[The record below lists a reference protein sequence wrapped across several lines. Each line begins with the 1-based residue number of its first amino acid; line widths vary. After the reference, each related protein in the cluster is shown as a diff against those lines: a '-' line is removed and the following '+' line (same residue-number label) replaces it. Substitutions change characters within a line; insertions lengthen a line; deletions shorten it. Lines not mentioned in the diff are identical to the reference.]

1 VTAVAVFAARPSSW
15 RLLTAQL
22 RRDVTISFRSPGDVA
37 NPLVFYLIGIALF
50 PLGVGPSP
58 ERLAE
63 MAPGVLWVL
72 ALLSTLLALDGLF
85 RRDYDDGTLEQLTL
99 HADPLFVGVLAK
111 VAAHWTVTGLPL
123 TLFAP
128 VGALLLNL
136 DGAAVPTLMVTLL
149 LGTPVLSVIGAVGAA
164 LTVGL
169 RRGGLLLAL
178 IVLPLYVPVLILGS
192 GAVAAVIDGVDPG
205 AQIAWLAALLALSL
219 TLAPFAAAQG
229 LRIGLE

>member
-1 VTAVAVFAARPSSW
+1 MGILVAQV
-15 RLLTAQL
+15 
-22 RRDVTISFRSPGDVA
+22 RRDVTIAFRAPGEMA
-37 NPLVFYLIGIALF
+37 NPLVFYLICVALF
-50 PLGVGPSP
+50 PLGVGPGP
-58 ERLAE
+58 ERLAA

-72 ALLSTLLALDGLF
+72 ALLATLLALDGLF
-85 RRDYDDGTLEQLTL
+85 RRDYDDGTLEQLVL

-111 VAAHWTVTGLPL
+111 VAAHWLVTGLPL

-136 DGAAVPTLMVTLL
+136 PADAIPTLVLTLL
-149 LGTPVLSVIGAVGAA
+149 LGTPVLSVVGAVGAA

-178 IVLPLYVPVLILGS
+178 IVLPLYVPVLILGA
-192 GAVAAVIDGVDPG
+192 GAVSAQIDGVDPA
-205 AQIAWLAALLALSL
+205 AQIAWLAALAAFSL
-219 TLAPFAAAQG
+219 TAAPFAAAAG